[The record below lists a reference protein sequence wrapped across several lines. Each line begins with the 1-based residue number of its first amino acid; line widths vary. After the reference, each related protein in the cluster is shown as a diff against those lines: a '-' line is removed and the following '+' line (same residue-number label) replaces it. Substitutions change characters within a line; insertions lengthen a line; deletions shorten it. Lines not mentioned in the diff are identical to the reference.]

1 MFLVLIFKENR
12 LFTLL
17 KSSFA
22 SQNCDCA
29 LVLQEKSKVK
39 ASPELEPPTDCQQ
52 LLHTLFTTK
61 ERERILLKARKNILG
76 ANGQPTQLQ
85 NEINMRFPLTHPG

>member
-1 MFLVLIFKENR
+1 MFLVLIFKENG

-17 KSSFA
+17 KFSFA

-39 ASPELEPPTDCQQ
+39 AFPESEPPANCQQ
-52 LLHTLFTTK
+52 LLHTLFTT
-61 ERERILLKARKNILG
+61 EE
-76 ANGQPTQLQ
+76 
-85 NEINMRFPLTHPG
+85 